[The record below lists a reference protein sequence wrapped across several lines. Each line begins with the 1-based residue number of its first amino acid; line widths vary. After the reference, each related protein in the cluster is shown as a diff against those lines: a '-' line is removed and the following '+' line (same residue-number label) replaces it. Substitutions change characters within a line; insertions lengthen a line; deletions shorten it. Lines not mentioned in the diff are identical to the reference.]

1 MKNKIKNILLFL
13 SVLFGAGC
21 ANVVAPTGGPKDITP
36 PKVIDA
42 KPQNRSV
49 NFDGKK
55 IEITFDEYV
64 TLDNANQNVLV
75 SPPLQNKPDIKLSN
89 KTLVI
94 RFKESLKPNTTY
106 TIDLGNAVKDLHEGN
121 VFKDYQYTF
130 STGEVLD
137 TLTLAGE
144 VLDAETRKAVEE
156 MLVGLYDGTSDSL
169 FDQPT
174 RRAPDFI
181 TRTDKDGKFH
191 FNGLP
196 EGSFLVFALKDV
208 NSNLFFD
215 MPNEMVAFLDSLV
228 ICHPLKGVADTVMVA
243 DTMMVTDTLM
253 VTDTVRVADTM
264 RVVKPKTLTL
274 FAFTEIDTN
283 QMVLEKKL
291 ISEGTLR
298 FVFRH
303 SAQNVKVEAPQDS
316 LLLINKVWSA
326 DQDTL
331 WWYFTPG
338 VLDTLRVNLVYDTLI
353 NESTLFNLHYRETN
367 AKASK
372 ALRVTSNIN
381 KGVLL
386 PGEDLCLRFAEPVS
400 QIQWHDSSALVVNDS
415 LVIDTLHF
423 VQADEHG
430 FQYRLLQALD
440 DSAHYSLRMT
450 DSVFYS
456 LTGRTHDSLTLNYR
470 RATEHDLGNVFVT
483 VAPPEGR
490 QVVVQLLNA
499 SDKVLRS
506 QVIDTVCRVEFL
518 HLFPEKYRLRAIIDT
533 DRNGKWSTGNY
544 HLRFLPETVVE
555 HKDPLELKAGW
566 DIDLDEI
573 WVFDP

>member
-1 MKNKIKNILLFL
+1 MKNKIKNILLLL

-21 ANVVAPTGGPKDITP
+21 ANVVAPTGGLKDTIP
-36 PKVIDA
+36 PKVIDS

-137 TLTLAGE
+137 SLTLAGE

-156 MLVGLYDGTSDSL
+156 MFVGLYDGTSDSL

-181 TRTDKDGKFH
+181 TRTDKDGKFR

-215 MPNEMVAFLDSLV
+215 MPNEMVAFLDSLI

-243 DTMMVTDTLM
+243 DTLM

-264 RVVKPKTLTL
+264 RVEKPKTLTL

-303 SAQNVKVEAPQDS
+303 PAQNVRVEAPQDS
-316 LLLINKVWSA
+316 LLLLNKVWSA

-353 NESTLFNLHYRETN
+353 NESTLFNLQYRETN

-423 VQADEHG
+423 VEVDEHG
-430 FQYRLLQALD
+430 FQYRLLHALD

-470 RATEHDLGNVFVT
+470 RATEQDLGNVFVT

-555 HKDPLELKAGW
+555 YKDPLELKAGW